1 MKKLIPFLLVA
12 TLAACANTKADFR
25 VDGSSA
31 TSTEKSVGKINRAL
45 SDQQRLE
52 FAVAL
57 MRIQLS
63 EMKTV
68 VDFLQ
73 NNSLHSTNYSFLAN
87 KINGMT
93 YQEIM
98 DLAQKSEVR
107 FETRTN

>member
-31 TSTEKSVGKINRAL
+31 TSTEKSVVKINRAL
-45 SDQQRLE
+45 SEQQRLE
-52 FAVAL
+52 FAMAL

-63 EMKTV
+63 EI
-68 VDFLQ
+68 
-73 NNSLHSTNYSFLAN
+73 NNVGDLLGNPSLLSTNYSFLAN

-98 DLAQKSEVR
+98 DLAKKSPAIVEA
-107 FETRTN
+107 TKN

>member
-31 TSTEKSVGKINRAL
+31 TSTEKSVVKINRAL
-45 SDQQRLE
+45 NERQRLE
-52 FAVAL
+52 FALAL
-57 MRIQLS
+57 MQIQLS
-63 EMKTV
+63 DMNSAFDLLSNKS
-68 VDFLQ
+68 LQ
-73 NNSLHSTNYSFLAN
+73 FTNYPDFAT

-98 DLAQKSEVR
+98 DLAQNTLVKVQNR
-107 FETRTN
+107 PN

>member
-31 TSTEKSVGKINRAL
+31 TSTEKSVMKINRAL
-45 SDQQRLE
+45 SERQRLE
-52 FAVAL
+52 FALAL

-63 EMKTV
+63 DMNSVIDLLNNKS
-68 VDFLQ
+68 LQ
-73 NNSLHSTNYSFLAN
+73 STNYAHLAT
-87 KINGMT
+87 KINGLT

-98 DLAQKSEVR
+98 DLAQKSEVKV
-107 FETRTN
+107 ETRTN

>member
-1 MKKLIPFLLVA
+1 MKKLILFLLVA

-31 TSTEKSVGKINRAL
+31 TSTEKSVVKINRAL
-45 SDQQRLE
+45 NERQRLE

-63 EMKTV
+63 DMNSVIDLLNNKS
-68 VDFLQ
+68 LQ
-73 NNSLHSTNYSFLAN
+73 STNYAYLAT
-87 KINGMT
+87 KINGLT

-98 DLAQKSEVR
+98 DLAQKSEVKI
-107 FETRTN
+107 ETRTN

>member
-31 TSTEKSVGKINRAL
+31 TSTEKSVGKISRAL

-52 FAVAL
+52 FAMAL
-57 MRIQLS
+57 MQIQLS
-63 EMKTV
+63 EI
-68 VDFLQ
+68 
-73 NNSLHSTNYSFLAN
+73 NNVGDVLGNPSLLSTNYSFLAN

-98 DLAQKSEVR
+98 DLAQKSEVKI
-107 FETRTN
+107 ETRTN